1 MATHEIYQVDDFD
14 DALLTDDLNDNF
26 VEADT
31 MLKLDPLAKRRRIE
45 ELLESKKLLY
55 LPRAPSP
62 PGPKYNFRTI

>member
-14 DALLTDDLNDNF
+14 DALLTDDINDNF

-45 ELLESKKLLY
+45 ELLESKKLRNMLADY
-55 LPRAPSP
+55 LDD
-62 PGPKYNFRTI
+62 YNDDC